1 MSHPLRTIGR
11 VPLRVEW
18 TRYGR
23 EAAGALRAAIA
34 TAKHD
39 EPLAPVTVVVPSN
52 HVGVAARRRLA
63 YDRRHP
69 VCSRGMGLAAVTFV
83 TPYRLAELLGAAP
96 LAAAG
101 RRPVSTPVLAA
112 AMRGALAADPGVFG
126 PVAAHPATESALVAA
141 YRELRELT
149 PAVLQSVGA
158 RSPRAHD
165 VVRLHLAAR
174 RRLESRWYDEED
186 LMSAAAASLDAG
198 ARTDELGVVVFY
210 LLQRITRH
218 TGLLLDA
225 VARHTDARLLAG
237 ATGDP
242 HADAEIATSLR
253 SLRAVDAASAEP
265 PCGDSFDVVGAA
277 RTRLVTTSDADDE
290 VRAAVRA
297 VVDATRAGTPLDRIA
312 VLYAS
317 PDPYARLTREQ
328 LEAAG
333 ILANGT
339 AVVPVAARMAGRALL
354 KLLAL
359 PEGGFRRQDLFAWL
373 AAAAALHDGRPAPV
387 TAWERLSREAAVVG
401 GTDWDVRLGAHADD
415 LDARARAD
423 ADDPDAPEGRAP
435 RYARDARRAR
445 ELRTFAL
452 ALIHDLSNAAARP
465 RQWSEHAQ
473 WGCDMLTRVLG
484 DPEARERW
492 PSVERKAAER
502 VERAL
507 QRLGTLDA
515 VEGPVG
521 LDVFTRTLQ
530 LELETDLGRDGRFG
544 TGVLVGSIGMG
555 VGLDLDLVVVLGL
568 AEGLFPAAIRDD
580 SLLPDHERAA
590 AAGQL
595 PLASERIERQHRE
608 LLATL
613 AGSDRQVLGIPRGDL
628 RRSRELMPS
637 RWALALASHLAGDR
651 VPSRRLLAA
660 DEGCV
665 SHVASFDAGLRS
677 LGSPATEQEFRLRAL
692 LARAHGHVD
701 DAILA
706 HGTEMIEARHSSRFT
721 RFDGNLAGLA
731 VPSPVER
738 VMSPTRLERWA
749 ACPFQYFMQDVLRV
763 EPVENPEE
771 QLQITPLDRGDLVH
785 RVLERFVL
793 EVLRR
798 PPSEQP
804 SPDTPWSDADH
815 ARIRAITDEL
825 CDQYEAAGL
834 TGRPIF
840 WGRDRAAIHADVE
853 RFLTEDDKRRRELR
867 TRPIAAE
874 LAFGFDGAEVTTVPI
889 TLPDG
894 RVLRFRGKADRV
906 DESDDGTILITDYKT
921 GKPDDYRNLCEADPD
936 QRGRRLQLVVY
947 GIAARLRRGDVAAP
961 VRAEY
966 WFVSKRGKFE
976 PFGYTITPEVL
987 ERVSTTLG
995 TMVAGIEAGV
1005 FPNHPTAG
1013 SSLPWAECDACDPDA
1028 LGVTE
1033 LRSRWDRKRHDPAF
1047 AAYADLAEPLEPPE
1061 PPEGRLFDTD
1071 PYAPEA
1077 ARG

>member
-1 MSHPLRTIGR
+1 MD
-11 VPLRVEW
+11 W

-23 EAAGALRAAIA
+23 DAADALRAAIA
-34 TAKHD
+34 AAKND

-63 YDRRHP
+63 SDRERP
-69 VCSRGMGLAAVTFV
+69 VCSRGIGLAAVTFV

-112 AMRGALAADPGVFG
+112 AIRASLASDPGVFG
-126 PVAAHPATESALVAA
+126 PVAGHPATESALVAA

-149 PAVLQSVGA
+149 PAALRSVGA
-158 RSPRAHD
+158 RSPRARD

-174 RRLESRWYDEED
+174 QRLETEWYDEED
-186 LMSAAAASLDAG
+186 LMSAAAAALDARP
-198 ARTDELGVVVFY
+198 RTDELGVVVVY

-218 TGLLLDA
+218 SALLLDA
-225 VARHTDARLLAG
+225 VARHTDVRLLAG
-237 ATGDP
+237 ATGDAS
-242 HADAEIATSLR
+242 ADAEVATALTSL
-253 SLRAVDAASAEP
+253 DAAPSMP
-265 PCGDSFDVVGAA
+265 PQGDPLDAVGAT

-297 VVDATRAGTPLDRIA
+297 VLDATRAGTPLDRIA

-317 PDPYARLTREQ
+317 PQPYARLAREQ

-333 ILANGT
+333 IVANGT

-359 PEGGFRRQDLFAWL
+359 PEGGFRRQDVFAWL
-373 AAAAALHDGRPAPV
+373 SATAALHDARPAPV

-401 GTDWDVRLGAHADD
+401 GDDWDVRLATHADD
-415 LDARARAD
+415 LDARAQVER
-423 ADDPDAPEGRAP
+423 DDPDVPEWIAQHH
-435 RYARDARRAR
+435 ARDARRSR
-445 ELRTFAL
+445 ELRRFAL
-452 ALIHDLSNAAARP
+452 ALIHDLAEAAARP
-465 RQWSEHAQ
+465 RPWSGHAQ
-473 WGCDMLTRVLG
+473 WARSTLTRVLG
-484 DPEARERW
+484 EPAKRDHW
-492 PSVERKAAER
+492 PLVERKAAER

-530 LELETDLGRDGRFG
+530 LELETDLGREGRFG

-568 AEGLFPAAIRDD
+568 AEGSFPAAIRDD
-580 SLLPDHERAA
+580 SLLPDHERTA

-613 AGSDRQVLGIPRGDL
+613 AASHRHVLGVPRGDL

-637 RWALALASHLAGDR
+637 RWALAIASRLAGNR
-651 VPSRRLLAA
+651 MASRELLVA
-660 DEGCV
+660 DDGWV
-665 SHVASFDAGLRS
+665 SHVASFDAGLRT
-677 LGSPATEQEFRLRAL
+677 LRSPATDQEFRLRAL
-692 LARAHGHVD
+692 LAHARD
-701 DAILA
+701 DARDPILA
-706 HGTEMIEARHSSRFT
+706 RGTEMIRARQSSRFT

-731 VPSPVER
+731 IPSPVER

-749 ACPFQYFMQDVLRV
+749 SCPFHYFMQDVLRV

-771 QLQITPLDRGDLVH
+771 ELRITPLDRGDLVH

-793 EVLRR
+793 EVLDR
-798 PPSEQP
+798 PPEQQP
-804 SPDTPWSDADH
+804 SPDIPWSDADH
-815 ARIRAITDEL
+815 ARIAKITDEL
-825 CDQYEAAGL
+825 CDEYEAAGR

-840 WGRDRAAIHADVE
+840 WGRDRAAIHADVQ
-853 RFLTEDDKRRRELR
+853 RFLSEDDRRRRERR

-906 DESDDGTILITDYKT
+906 DEGEDGTIFIIDYKT
-921 GKPDDYRNLCEADPD
+921 GKSDDFRSLCEADPD
-936 QRGRRLQLVVY
+936 KRGTKLQLVVY
-947 GIAARLRRGDVAAP
+947 GVAARLHRGNVAAP

-995 TMVAGIEAGV
+995 TMVSGIEAGV
-1005 FPNHPTAG
+1005 FPNHPTAA
-1013 SSLPWAECDACDPDA
+1013 STLPWAECDACDPDA
-1028 LGVTE
+1028 LGVSE
-1033 LRSRWDRKRHDPAF
+1033 LRSRWERKRHDPAF
-1047 AAYADLAEPLEPPE
+1047 AAYADLAEPLEPQLLE
-1061 PPEGRLFDTD
+1061 AVDGRLFDTE
-1071 PYAPEA
+1071 PYGQEA
-1077 ARG
+1077 TRG